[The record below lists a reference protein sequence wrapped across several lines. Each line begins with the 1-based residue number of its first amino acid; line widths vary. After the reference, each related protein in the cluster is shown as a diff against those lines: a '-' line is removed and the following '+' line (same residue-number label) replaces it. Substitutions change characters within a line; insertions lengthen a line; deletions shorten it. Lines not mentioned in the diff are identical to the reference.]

1 MRLAGKIA
9 IITGGAS
16 GIGHEASKLFAANGA
31 IVMVADRD
39 LDGATRV
46 AQEIAAKGG
55 KRMPTRSTSRRRPR
69 SRR

>member
-31 IVMVADRD
+31 VVTVADRD

-46 AQEIAAKGG
+46 VREIEAQGG
-55 KRMPTRSTSRRRPR
+55 KSSAYKVDV
-69 SRR
+69 SQEAEVS